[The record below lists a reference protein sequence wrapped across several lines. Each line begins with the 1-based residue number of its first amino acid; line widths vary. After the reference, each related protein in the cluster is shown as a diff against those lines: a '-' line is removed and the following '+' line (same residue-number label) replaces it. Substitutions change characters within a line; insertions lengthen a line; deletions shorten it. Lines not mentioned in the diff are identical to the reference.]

1 MKVLVA
7 DDNASDRLLLSKVIS
22 KQGHDVILAENGN
35 QAIERYLEDF
45 PDIILMDALM
55 PELNGMAA
63 TKEIKRLAGENLVP
77 IIFLTSLTDAK
88 SLADCLASGGDDF
101 LTKPYNPVILK
112 AKLDALVRMK
122 TMHETLQHQRDE
134 IAENHHHM
142 LQEQMVAKKVFD
154 NIAHS
159 GCLDAQNIKY
169 MLSPLAVFNGDL
181 LLAARKPSGG
191 MYVLL
196 GDFTGHGLPA
206 AIGALPMAEIF
217 YGMAAKGYDLRVI
230 LRELN
235 LKLKTILPAGFFCCA
250 AVVDLCFVK
259 RKMSIWMGGI
269 PDGYLLNAKT
279 KVLTPLKS
287 RHLPLGIIGDRE
299 FDDEF
304 TDYDMA
310 LGDLLRLKILR
321 QVFLNTTLKRM
332 MR

>member
-1 MKVLVA
+1 
-7 DDNASDRLLLSKVIS
+7 
-22 KQGHDVILAENGN
+22 
-35 QAIERYLEDF
+35 
-45 PDIILMDALM
+45 
-55 PELNGMAA
+55 
-63 TKEIKRLAGENLVP
+63 
-77 IIFLTSLTDAK
+77 
-88 SLADCLASGGDDF
+88 
-101 LTKPYNPVILK
+101 
-112 AKLDALVRMK
+112 MK

-235 LKLKTILPAGFFCCA
+235 LKLKTILPAGFSAVLPWLICA
-250 AVVDLCFVK
+250 
-259 RKMSIWMGGI
+259 
-269 PDGYLLNAKT
+269 LLSEK
-279 KVLTPLKS
+279 
-287 RHLPLGIIGDRE
+287 
-299 FDDEF
+299 
-304 TDYDMA
+304 
-310 LGDLLRLKILR
+310 
-321 QVFLNTTLKRM
+321 
-332 MR
+332 